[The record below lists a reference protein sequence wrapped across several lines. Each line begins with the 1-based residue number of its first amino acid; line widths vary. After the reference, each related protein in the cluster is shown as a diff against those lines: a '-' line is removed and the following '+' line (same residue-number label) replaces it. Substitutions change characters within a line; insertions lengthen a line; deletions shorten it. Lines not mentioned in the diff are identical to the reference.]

1 MEDKI
6 RRRGYSLPFLAYLF
20 DKYKKKE
27 CFNQDINGQL
37 KIENLVFCDMFHAV
51 NL

>member
-1 MEDKI
+1 MI
-6 RRRGYSLPFLAYLF
+6 N
-20 DKYKKKE
+20 KYKKKE